1 MIMGAVA
8 LLIFSIRAATAQQS
22 PPPGAQTDPYGLV
35 PVQNAQPN
43 GQPYGI
49 KPIPGYTPPAP
60 VAPPQAPALQSRPPA
75 SSAPDALRGSVADT
89 PEIPARQPSSNS
101 GQDNYG
107 YEPLREPMPI
117 AAPGKQPSD
126 NYGYV
131 PLRPAESAPLQPPL
145 RASTTSDDHGDVEQ
159 PAAMRGAPQQ
169 IAYLPSDQSRDGGYR
184 LGPGDKVRVTVFGE
198 SDLSGEYQ
206 VDGSGMVRLPLI
218 GTLQAAG
225 VTAPALEQNIAA
237 ALEDGYIKNPRVNV
251 EITLYRPFYI
261 IGAVNRPG
269 QYPYVDH
276 MSALNAVALAG
287 GFTDQAIQSTI
298 YVRHEGSTTEQT
310 IETSQL
316 AEIQPGD
323 VVRVRTSPFWEAMN
337 LFSPVAGPAAI
348 AAAAW
353 H

>member
-1 MIMGAVA
+1 MGRSVQIFLRLSMMAGALA
-8 LLIFSIRAATAQQS
+8 LLIFSIRAATAQNA
-22 PPPGAQTDPYGLV
+22 PPPGAQADPYGLV
-35 PVQNAQPN
+35 PVQNAQPDN
-43 GQPYGI
+43 MPYGV

-60 VAPPQAPALQSRPPA
+60 VMSAPAPFSPPP
-75 SSAPDALRGSVADT
+75 SDLLRGSVSDM
-89 PEIPARQPSSNS
+89 PPIPTRQP
-101 GQDNYG
+101 NYG
-107 YEPLREPMPI
+107 
-117 AAPGKQPSD
+117 QD

-131 PLRPAESAPLQPPL
+131 PLREPMPISAPRSGVPDNYGAVPLRPAQPETLQTPL
-145 RASTTSDDHGDVEQ
+145 RASTASGDQGEMRYAPYAAQ
-159 PAAMRGAPQQ
+159 P
-169 IAYLPSDQSRDGGYR
+169 IAYQPDANQGAGYR
-184 LGPGDKVRVTVFGE
+184 LGPGDKIRLTVFGE
-198 SDLSGEYQ
+198 TDLSGEYQ

-218 GTLQAAG
+218 GTLQASGA
-225 VTAPALEQNIAA
+225 TAPALEQNVAA
-237 ALEDGYIKNPRVNV
+237 ALEAGYIKSPRVNV

-287 GFTDQAIQSTI
+287 GFTDQAIQSKL
-298 YVRHEGSTTEQT
+298 YVRHEGSATEQA

-316 AEIQPGD
+316 SHIEPGD
-323 VVRVRTSPFWEAMN
+323 VVRVKVSPFWEAMN